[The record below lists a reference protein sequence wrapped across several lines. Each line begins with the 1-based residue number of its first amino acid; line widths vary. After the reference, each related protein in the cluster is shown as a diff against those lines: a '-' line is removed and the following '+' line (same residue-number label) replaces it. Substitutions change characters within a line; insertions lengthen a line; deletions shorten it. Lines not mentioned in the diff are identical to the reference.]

1 MTPKKLKP
9 NTAGI
14 VQQCM
19 SASRKFLSE
28 NKRYPSIRE
37 LSIALGISEGTAK
50 YRVNMI
56 KERLR
61 IDVCNWRAD
70 VSQTNQ

>member
-19 SASRKFLSE
+19 SASRKFFSE
-28 NKRYPSIRE
+28 NNRYPSIRE
-37 LSIALGISEGTAK
+37 LSIAMGVSENTTK

-56 KERLR
+56 KERLQ